1 MIKNYF
7 ATYKRYIDSKQ
18 KVSASKML
26 AGTFYIIKEYTY
38 VDGNS
43 KSYKSSDVPIIFTL
57 YVSKSKDV
65 VHAVKVSTIN
75 PKLVKKFFDKMV
87 DKDTELIEMKGGAK
101 GYFNKYV
108 KKIPIVS
115 RDSYR
120 TYKLSGLDTVFEL
133 EMDVNEMT
141 SKSKEVLGMSEKMQK
156 QSRR

>member
-1 MIKNYF
+1 
-7 ATYKRYIDSKQ
+7 
-18 KVSASKML
+18 
-26 AGTFYIIKEYTY
+26 
-38 VDGNS
+38 
-43 KSYKSSDVPIIFTL
+43 
-57 YVSKSKDV
+57 
-65 VHAVKVSTIN
+65 
-75 PKLVKKFFDKMV
+75 MV

-141 SKSKEVLGMSEKMQK
+141 SKNKEVVGISEKIQK

>member
-1 MIKNYF
+1 
-7 ATYKRYIDSKQ
+7 
-18 KVSASKML
+18 ML

-38 VDGNS
+38 VDGSS
-43 KSYKSSDVPIIFTL
+43 KSYQSSDVPIIFTL
-57 YVSKSKDV
+57 YVSKSKDI

-87 DKDTELIEMKGGAK
+87 DKDTELIEMKGGTK